1 MDVWLRWVW
10 MRFVTEGARNV
21 LIFMV
26 IGHMLLWV
34 RMRVWLMKRMR
45 MWLGVRMR
53 VWLAVRVWMW
63 LVVRAWLVV
72 RMWHWLGTYHP
83 VLFH

>member
-21 LIFMV
+21 LILMV

-34 RMRVWLMKRMR
+34 RMVIRQV
-45 MWLGVRMR
+45 VRIG
-53 VWLAVRVWMW
+53 VWLAIS
-63 LVVRAWLVV
+63 AY
-72 RMWHWLGTYHP
+72 TS
-83 VLFH
+83 